1 MYAVLRLN
9 SFDPDKLAQF
19 PDQLEE
25 FDRIHASQPGY
36 AGSIVVDLGSG
47 RRFMVNLWQSENAS
61 KAAFQGLRP
70 EVDRL
75 LTPLLGG
82 PSEFIGAGPV
92 IAEDLGG
99 PAAGN
104 SHKGRLD

>member
-9 SFDPDKLAQF
+9 SFDPDKLTQS

-25 FDRIHASQPGY
+25 FDRVHASQPGY

-47 RRFMVNLWQSENAS
+47 RRFVVNLWQNEHAS
-61 KAAFQGLRP
+61 KAAFQRLIP

-75 LTPLLGG
+75 LAPLLSE

-92 IAEDLGG
+92 IAEDLSEDR
-99 PAAGN
+99 ASN
-104 SHKGRLD
+104 

>member
-9 SFDPDKLAQF
+9 SFDPDKLEKSGH
-19 PDQLEE
+19 QLEE

-47 RRFMVNLWQSENAS
+47 RRFMVNLWQSEHAS
-61 KAAFQGLRP
+61 KAAFERLMP

-75 LTPLLGG
+75 LTPLLSA

-92 IAEDLGG
+92 IAEDLSE
-99 PAAGN
+99 AAG
-104 SHKGRLD
+104 R

>member
-1 MYAVLRLN
+1 MYAVLRKN
-9 SFDPDKLAQF
+9 AFDPDRLAGS

-47 RRFMVNLWQSENAS
+47 RRFMVNLWQSEEAS
-61 KAAFQGLRP
+61 RAAFERLRP

-75 LTPLLGG
+75 LTPLLSA
-82 PSEFIGAGPV
+82 PSEFLGAGPV
-92 IAEDLGG
+92 IAEDLSQTPGT
-99 PAAGN
+99 
-104 SHKGRLD
+104 